1 MFFRLFLLFTAIPL
15 LELMILIDLGSWM
28 GVAPTLGLVLLTG
41 AAGAWIARLQ
51 GLSVLGRIQ
60 RELAEGR
67 LPGAE
72 LVEGALVLA
81 GGLLLLTPGL
91 LTDLMG
97 LSLMV
102 PAFRS
107 AVRAWLIRRLE
118 RLVREGKVH
127 FYFHG

>member
-72 LVEGALVLA
+72 LVEGALVLV
-81 GGLLLLTPGL
+81 GGLFLLTPGL

>member
-72 LVEGALVLA
+72 LVEGALVLV
-81 GGLLLLTPGL
+81 GGLFLLTPGL

-118 RLVREGKVH
+118 RLVREGKGP
-127 FYFHG
+127 FFFHG

>member
-51 GLSVLGRIQ
+51 SLSVLGRIQ

-72 LVEGALVLA
+72 LVEGALVLV
-81 GGLLLLTPGL
+81 GGLFLLTPGL

>member
-1 MFFRLFLLFTAIPL
+1 MFLRLFLLFTAIPL
-15 LELMILIDLGSWM
+15 LELMILIDLGSWI
-28 GVAPTLGLVLLTG
+28 GLAPTLGLVLLTG

-67 LPGAE
+67 LPAAE
-72 LVEGALVLA
+72 LVEGVLVLA

-97 LSLMV
+97 LSLMIPV
-102 PAFRS
+102 FRG
-107 AVRAWLIRRLE
+107 AVRAWLIQRLE
-118 RLVREGKVH
+118 KLIREGKVH

>member
-1 MFFRLFLLFTAIPL
+1 MFLRLFLLFTAIPL
-15 LELMILIDLGSWM
+15 LELMILIDLGSWI
-28 GVAPTLGLVLLTG
+28 GLAPTLGLVLLTG

-72 LVEGALVLA
+72 LVEGALVLV
-81 GGLLLLTPGL
+81 GGLFLLTPGL

-118 RLVREGKVH
+118 RLVREGKGH